1 MKKKSLYLLCLCLLS
16 SCLLSSCVVSKKKF
30 DDEVASKERV
40 QKSLS
45 DCNKVVSMLK
55 SDTTKLGAAL
65 REALKKYGNSDK
77 NNKDLAAKIK
87 EIEDKYKNLDK
98 DSKAKISSTQ
108 QTNEQLAAELRK
120 KEEELAEK
128 ERLLADR
135 EKVVK
140 ELQDVISRKDAAAKA
155 LLDKIKGA
163 LSSFNSDELSVELKN
178 GLVYVSMSDK
188 LLFKSGKIDVDAKG
202 KEAIGKL
209 ASELN
214 KNPDIQIAIEG
225 HTDNVPIKTAQFS
238 DNWDLSVIRSNSI
251 LRILSKD
258 YQVDVKRITPAG
270 KGELFPKAD
279 NATPEGR
286 SKNRRTEIV
295 LSPKLDELYKLLETK

>member
-1 MKKKSLYLLCLCLLS
+1 MKKTLLYFLCLCLLLCS
-16 SCLLSSCVVSKKKF
+16 LSSCVVSKKKF
-30 DDEVASKERV
+30 EDEVANKERV

-45 DCNKVVSMLK
+45 DCNKTVAMLK

-65 REALKKYGNSDK
+65 REALKKYGNSEK
-77 NNKDLAAKIK
+77 NNKDLVAKIK
-87 EIEDKYKNLDK
+87 EIEDKYKSLDK

-128 ERLLADR
+128 ERLLAER

-188 LLFKSGKIDVDAKG
+188 LLFKSGKTDVDAKG
-202 KEAIGKL
+202 KEALGKL